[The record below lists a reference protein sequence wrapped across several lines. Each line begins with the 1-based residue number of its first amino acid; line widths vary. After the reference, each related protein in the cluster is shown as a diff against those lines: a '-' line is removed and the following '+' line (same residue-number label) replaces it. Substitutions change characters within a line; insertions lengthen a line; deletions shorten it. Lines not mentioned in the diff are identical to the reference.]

1 MIAATTRLLLLL
13 LALATALPVCAANWD
28 IPTLMRALAANPGGT
43 ARFVERKYL
52 AVLDAPIES
61 SGTLAYRPP
70 ARLERHTERPRPESL
85 VLDGDALT
93 LSRPSGELHME
104 LRDYPDVAALI
115 ESIRSTL
122 AGNRAALER
131 NYLLSL
137 SGERADW
144 TLDLLPSNTDIAALV
159 LRIRI
164 EGQGGQ
170 VHAVEILQ
178 ADGDRS
184 VMQITPLAP
193 ATP

>member
-1 MIAATTRLLLLL
+1 M
-13 LALATALPVCAANWD
+13 
-28 IPTLMRALAANPGGT
+28 
-43 ARFVERKYL
+43 
-52 AVLDAPIES
+52 
-61 SGTLAYRPP
+61 
-70 ARLERHTERPRPESL
+70 
-85 VLDGDALT
+85 LDGDALT